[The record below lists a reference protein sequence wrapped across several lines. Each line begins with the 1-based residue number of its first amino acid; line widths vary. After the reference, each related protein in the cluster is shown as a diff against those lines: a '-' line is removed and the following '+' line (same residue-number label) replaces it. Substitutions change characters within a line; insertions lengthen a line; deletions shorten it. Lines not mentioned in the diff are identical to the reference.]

1 MAYTDRMP
9 FAFNLTPWVKRL
21 LIANTAVFILSVL
34 TGYSFLERWFAFSPN
49 QVFRQ
54 PWGLGTYMFL
64 HGNFWHLFWNMV
76 GLFFFG
82 PPIES
87 KWGSREFIKF
97 YLLCGLGGAILSL
110 FFPAPIVGASAA
122 IYGIMLAF
130 AMNWPEAPIYLWGV
144 LPVKAKYFVGF
155 LFVVSL
161 MSALGGA
168 GGGVAHLAHLGGLLT
183 AFLYIKSDYWRG
195 PSSKPAR
202 PSRPRSRRLAI
213 VPREDR
219 AQEEPSQRR
228 PSHRDSREEQL
239 LDEVDRVLDKISAHG
254 MESLTDKEK
263 SLLDE
268 VSRMHRSN

>member
-9 FAFNLTPWVKRL
+9 FAFTLTPWVKRL
-21 LIANTAVFILSVL
+21 LIANTVVFVLSVL
-34 TGYSFLERWFAFSPN
+34 TGYAFLERWFAFWPN
-49 QVFRQ
+49 RVFSQ

-64 HGNFWHLFWNMV
+64 HGGFWHLFWNMV

-82 PPIES
+82 PPLES

-110 FFPAPIVGASAA
+110 FFPAPIVGASGA
-122 IYGIMLAF
+122 IYGVMLAF
-130 AMNWPEAPIYLWGV
+130 ALNWPEAPIYLWGI

-155 LFVVSL
+155 LFAVSL
-161 MSALGGA
+161 VSTMGGG

-183 AFLYIKSDYWRG
+183 GFLYLKSDYWK
-195 PSSKPAR
+195 PASKPSR
-202 PSRPRSRRLAI
+202 PGRPRSRRLAI
-213 VPREDR
+213 VPREDH
-219 AQEEPSQRR
+219 AQEAPNTRSQPRR
-228 PSHRDSREEQL
+228 KAAEEQL

-254 MESLTDKEK
+254 MESLTDQEK
-263 SLLDE
+263 SLLDQ